1 MPWEGSTRKVTLP
14 PDWEKRRDLVFQ
26 RDGNRCVIIKADGR
40 RCWDREFLEC
50 DHIGDR
56 DNHELSNLRTIC
68 KWHHQK
74 RSSMQGG
81 TASAVAKQNRPT
93 LKRPPEAHPGM
104 IQKR

>member
-1 MPWEGSTRKVTLP
+1 MAWEGSTRKVTLP
-14 PDWEKRRDLVFQ
+14 PDWDKRRDLVFL

-56 DNHELSNLRTIC
+56 EDHSLANLRTIC
-68 KWHHQK
+68 KWHHAR
-74 RSSMQGG
+74 RSASQGG
-81 TASAVAKQNRPT
+81 TASAQRKRPM
-93 LKRPPEAHPGM
+93 LKRPPEVHPGL